1 MVWLTFLVASVVI
14 VIAAMQLAKYGDTL
28 ALRTNLGQNFV
39 GIFLIAMATS
49 LPEVLTTISA
59 ILQGV
64 PEIAAGNLIG
74 SNLFNMF
81 MLAILDL
88 VFHRQRILRKVAL
101 RHALTGSLTVFI
113 IGLVVFFMMAD
124 LDLKIGWVGI
134 DSLLII
140 ATYFVSM
147 RLIRASVSASSHG
160 VVQEIPPTTPS
171 LRSGLIGFGIS
182 TLVLV
187 VVTPI
192 LVSASA
198 DIAEIT
204 GLGGSFIGITLVA
217 IVTSMPELVTTI
229 AAARIGAE
237 DMAIGNL
244 FGSNLFNMLVIGL
257 ADFFYLGG
265 RFLGVVSA
273 DLVVIGML
281 SLLMTAMALIGNL
294 ARLER
299 RFWIVELDALA
310 LIVMYALGVWFMYRQ
325 GGGV

>member
-1 MVWLTFLVASVVI
+1 MVWLIFLVSSVVI
-14 VIAAMQLAKYGDTL
+14 VIAATQLAKYGDVL

-88 VFHRQRILRKVAL
+88 IFHRQRILRKAAL

-113 IGLVVFFMMAD
+113 IGLVVFFMMAN
-124 LDLKIGWVGI
+124 LDLKIGWVGV

-140 ATYFVSM
+140 AVYFVSL
-147 RLIRASVSASSHG
+147 RLIRSNITASSHG
-160 VVQEIPPTTPS
+160 IVQEIPPGTPS
-171 LRSGLIGFGIS
+171 LRNGLIGFGVS
-182 TLVLV
+182 ALVLV

-217 IVTSMPELVTTI
+217 IVTSMPEMVTTI

-244 FGSNLFNMLVIGL
+244 FGSNMFNMLVIGL
-257 ADFFYLGG
+257 ADLFYLGG

-310 LIVMYALGVWFMYRQ
+310 LIVMYGLGIWFMYQQ
-325 GGGV
+325 GV